1 MICFATKYRLK
12 ISVRVIIVTIL
23 ILVLVFLAECNPE
36 VDREEIPEG
45 WKSLDEIPNNPA
57 YVTLPLTAI
66 RWQLVGFVDGEKN
79 IIRPVI
85 QTVPYV
91 IYFRDDYVIGGQ
103 IYINKIRGE
112 YSSLGEGSIQMD
124 VDIIKHVTEYGM
136 EDADLFIEALNDA
149 HTFTVTE
156 KGLQLYYGDQQYL
169 LFKCAFDNRCLQVIN
184 CGDED
189 YSDKVC
195 SDESISGA
203 WKAHK
208 IRLNISGSLCEVI
221 PPSGTP
227 GYLGNPTYPDISI
240 ILPTPIGSSSTTFYN
255 RIAVSYELSDNNQ
268 ISLNYADLTRDGE
281 DDWGIS
287 LTDNLLNTAT
297 YCLAGDELVFFD
309 EKDLPLIV
317 FIKK

>member
-1 MICFATKYRLK
+1 MMAVVRILK
-12 ISVRVIIVTIL
+12 ILMLASAL
-23 ILVLVFLAECNPE
+23 LFLPGCNNSE
-36 VDREEIPEG
+36 IDENEQIPEG

-66 RWQLVGFVDGEKN
+66 RWQLVGFADGEKN
-79 IIRPVI
+79 IIRPVV
-85 QTVPYV
+85 QTVPYI

-103 IYINKIRGE
+103 IYVNKILGE
-112 YSSLGEGSIQMD
+112 YSSLNEDGIQVD
-124 VDIIKHVTEYGM
+124 VAVIEHVTEYGM
-136 EDADLFIEALNDA
+136 EDADLFIEAMNDA

-195 SDESISGA
+195 ADESISGA

-221 PPSGTP
+221 PPINGTW
-227 GYLGNPTYPDISI
+227 YPDISI
-240 ILPTPIGSSSTTFYN
+240 EIYNTTNGYGFNGNTFFNWIMGVTIEILG
-255 RIAVSYELSDNNQ
+255 DQQ
-268 ISLNYADLTRDGE
+268 IIIKGGLASRRGE
-281 DDWGIS
+281 DDWGTSFMENTFEEAVAYCIS
-287 LTDNLLNTAT
+287 DSELIFLNS
-297 YCLAGDELVFFD
+297 E
-309 EKDLPLIV
+309 DLPLIV
-317 FIKK
+317 FVKN